1 MDFVNSEII
10 GRIGFVILNRPDKRN
25 ALNPQLVNE
34 VTSVL
39 KEFNAN
45 ETIRVIVIKSSDKP
59 FCAGADLSYIKA
71 LSDFTF
77 EENLEDSNRLKHMF
91 ELIYNSPKITISQ
104 VEGPAIAGGCGLAQM
119 TDFCFA
125 SDEAIFGY
133 SEVKIGFIPALVMV
147 YLREKIGMN
156 LLNKWLLTGSV
167 FAADEALKDGLI
179 YKISTPEKIESEVI
193 AFADKIASST
203 SGDSI
208 RLTKLLMREIPP
220 NRLNALELAAKSN
233 AEARQTGDCKRGI
246 SSFLNK
252 ERNKW

>member
-34 VTSVL
+34 VTSVM

>member
-34 VTSVL
+34 VTSVM

-252 ERNKW
+252 ERIKW

>member
-1 MDFVNSEII
+1 MDFLNSEII

-34 VTSVL
+34 VTSVV
-39 KEFNAN
+39 KDFNAN
-45 ETIRVIVIKSSDKP
+45 ETIRVIVFKSSDKP

-77 EENLEDSNRLKHMF
+77 EENLEDSYRLKQMF
-91 ELIYNSPKITISQ
+91 EIIYNSPKITISQ

-119 TDFCFA
+119 MDFCFA

-167 FAADEALKDGLI
+167 FTADEALKDDLI

-220 NRLNALELAAKSN
+220 NRLNALELASKSN

-252 ERNKW
+252 ERIKW

>member
-10 GRIGFVILNRPDKRN
+10 GRIGFIILNRPDKRN

-34 VTSVL
+34 VTSVM
-39 KEFNAN
+39 KDFNAN

-71 LSDFTF
+71 LNDFTF
-77 EENLEDSNRLKHMF
+77 EENLEDSNRLKQMF

-167 FAADEALKDGLI
+167 FMADEALKDGLV
-179 YKISTPEKIESEVI
+179 YKISTPENIESEVFE
-193 AFADKIASST
+193 FAERIVSGT

-220 NRLNALELAAKSN
+220 NRKEALELAANSN
-233 AEARQTGDCKRGI
+233 AEARQTNDCKRGV

-252 ERNKW
+252 EKIKW